1 MKITLVTDDSIRLEQ
16 TAGPMTVEAHS
27 ADQLYSP
34 FHMLASGLAFCT
46 HSVLSSW
53 ASHAKLDAGDLKI
66 DVKWAFADQP
76 HRVGSMDL
84 TINWPSLPEARTSAA
99 ERTAALCAIHAT
111 LTHLPAITT
120 KVER

>member
-1 MKITLVTDDSIRLEQ
+1 
-16 TAGPMTVEAHS
+16 MTIEAPS

-53 ASHAKLDAGDLKI
+53 ASHAKLDADDLTI
-66 DVKWAFADQP
+66 EVKWEFADKP

-84 TINWPSLPEARTSAA
+84 RILWPSLPETRTGAA

-111 LTHLPAITT
+111 LTHLPQMST

>member
-1 MKITLVTDDSIRLEQ
+1 MKITLATDDSIRLEQ
-16 TAGPMTVEAHS
+16 TGGPMTIEAHS

-53 ASHAKLDAGDLKI
+53 ASHAKLDAGDLTI
-66 DVKWAFADQP
+66 GVKWVFAEKP

-84 TINWPSLPEARTSAA
+84 TIVWPSLPATRTSAA
-99 ERTAALCAIHAT
+99 ERTAALCAVHAT
-111 LTHLPAITT
+111 LTHLPSITT